1 MRALF
6 IHQNF
11 PGQFSHL
18 SRHLAQ
24 DRRNV
29 IVGLGEKRAV
39 ERLGNSLP
47 GVRLAGYE
55 LPRPPGQDTH
65 TYLRGMEGNVLR
77 GQSVVRAGLALKQ
90 KGFTPDLVV
99 AHAGWGEALYL
110 RDIYPDAKI
119 VGYMEFFYHATGKDV
134 GFDPEFPPDF
144 DRRFLLRTRN
154 ATQLVSMTG
163 LDSGWS
169 PTEWQKSLY
178 PAEYQP
184 RIEVIHEGVDT
195 DRIRPDDQAAFTL
208 PDGRTL
214 TRQDEVLTLVN
225 RHMEPYRGFHIFM
238 RALPEIQKARPKAV
252 TLIVG
257 DDGTGYG
264 AAAPDG
270 LSWRQAMLR
279 ELDGKLDLSR
289 IHFLG
294 ALPYPD
300 FLRLLQVSRAHAY
313 LTYPFV
319 LSWSMLEAMA
329 SGCTLLASATPPVT
343 EVVRHGEN
351 GLLFDFFDHRAL
363 AAQTIDVLARPDAYA
378 AVRAGARRTAV
389 ERYDQ
394 KTVTLPA
401 QAAFVQRLLGG

>member
-18 SRHLAQ
+18 ARHLAR
-24 DRRNV
+24 DRNNV
-29 IVGLGEKRAV
+29 IVGMGEKPAI
-39 ERLGNSLP
+39 ERLGPGLP
-47 GVRLAGYE
+47 GVKLAGYE
-55 LPRPPGQDTH
+55 LSRSVTQGVH
-65 TYLRGMEGNVLR
+65 SYLRGMEHNVLR
-77 GQSVVRAGLALKQ
+77 GQSVVRACMALK
-90 KGFTPDLVV
+90 KRGFTPDLVV

-119 VGYMEFFYHATGKDV
+119 VGYMEFFYHAEGKDV
-134 GFDPEFPPDF
+134 GFDPEFPTEF

-163 LDSGWS
+163 LDHGWS

-195 DRIRPDDQAAFTL
+195 ELIRPDESAAWRL
-208 PDGRTL
+208 PNGQVL
-214 TRQDEVLTLVN
+214 TRRDEVLTLVN
-225 RHMEPYRGFHIFM
+225 RHMEPYRGFHVFM
-238 RALPEIQKARPKAV
+238 RALPAIQKARPNAV

-257 DDGTGYG
+257 DDQTGYG

-270 LSWRQAMLR
+270 LTWRQAMLR

-294 ALPYPD
+294 PLPYPD
-300 FLRLLQVSRAHAY
+300 FLRMLQVSRAHAY

-351 GLLFDFFDHRAL
+351 GLLFDFFDQDAL
-363 AAQTIDVLARPDAYA
+363 AAQAIEVLAKPEAFAGIRE
-378 AVRAGARRTAV
+378 GARHTAV
-389 ERYDQ
+389 TRYDQ

-401 QAAFVQRLLGG
+401 QVAFAERLLGR

>member
-18 SRHLAQ
+18 SQHLA
-24 DRRNV
+24 RNPQNT
-29 IVGLGEKRAV
+29 IVGLGEKKAV
-39 ERLGNSLP
+39 EKLGNTLP
-47 GVRLAGYE
+47 GVKLAGYE
-55 LPRPPGQDTH
+55 LPRSTTPGIH
-65 TYLRGMEGNVLR
+65 SYLRGMEGNVLR

-90 KGFTPDLVV
+90 KGFVPDLVV

-119 VGYMEFFYHATGKDV
+119 VGYTEFFYHATGKDV
-134 GFDPEFPPDF
+134 GFDPEFPTDF

-154 ATQLVSMTG
+154 ATQLVSLTG
-163 LDSGWS
+163 LDAGWS

-178 PAEYQP
+178 PAEYQS

-195 DRIRPDDQAAFTL
+195 DRIRPDETATWTL
-208 PDGRTL
+208 PNGRVL
-214 TRQDEVLTLVN
+214 TRRDEVLTLVN
-225 RHMEPYRGFHIFM
+225 RHMEPYRGFHVFM
-238 RALPEIQKARPKAV
+238 RALPAIQQARPNAV

-257 DDGTGYG
+257 DDLTGYG

-270 LSWRQAMLR
+270 LTWRQAMLR

-294 ALPYPD
+294 PLPYPD

-351 GLLFDFFDHRAL
+351 GLLFDFFDKDAL
-363 AAQTIDVLARPDAYA
+363 AAQAIDVLAKPEAFA
-378 AVRAGARRTAV
+378 AVREGARRTVV

-401 QAAFVQRLLGG
+401 QVAFVNRLLGR